1 MSMRPRVA
9 LFTLGLALLL
19 AGCSASESE
28 PSHVQA
34 SARDSM
40 PVGSRAAFAVYS
52 HCGVEFARID
62 GETWRTR
69 LRDDGNG
76 NAPHGWPG
84 LIRGTLTRPSENRAV
99 FVSDAIPEVLVFRPA
114 PKAKY
119 ICM

>member
-1 MSMRPRVA
+1 MFA
-9 LFTLGLALLL
+9 LGLALLF
-19 AGCSASESE
+19 AGCSTSESE
-28 PSHVQA
+28 PSQVQA

-40 PVGSRAAFAVYS
+40 PVGSRSAFTVSS

-76 NAPHGWPG
+76 NAPPGWPVR
-84 LIRGTLTRPSENRAV
+84 IHGTLTRTSENRAV

-114 PKAKY
+114 PKARY